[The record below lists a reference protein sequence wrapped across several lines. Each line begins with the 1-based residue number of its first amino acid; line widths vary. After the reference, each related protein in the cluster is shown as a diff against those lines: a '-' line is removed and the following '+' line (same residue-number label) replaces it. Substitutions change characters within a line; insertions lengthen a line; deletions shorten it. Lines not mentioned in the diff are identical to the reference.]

1 MNSSSNFTKHAS
13 QRAQQRCI
21 PPLIDEWLDRFGE
34 ENYDGRGAIIRY
46 FSKRSIRAMEQS
58 FGREPVR
65 RMRDK
70 LTVYRVE
77 GSQNGDVITTGYRTK
92 HVRRK

>member
-1 MNSSSNFTKHAS
+1 MNTPSSFTKHAS

-46 FSKRSIRAMEQS
+46 FSKRSIRAMEHS
-58 FGREPVR
+58 FGHEPVS
-65 RMRDK
+65 RMQDK
-70 LTVYRVE
+70 LTIYRVE
-77 GSQNGDVITTGYRTK
+77 DSQSGSVITTGYRTK